1 MTESSPVLSLL
12 LHCSHSQ
19 TLCVPWRWRS
29 GGRTALPSPSGRV
42 PGPQLTW
49 GTRKARHLAPSRE
62 TPEVRDGTPSPA
74 APQFTMFVLSWLK
87 ELKQGA
93 DTLGPAHLCPD
104 TFPEPPHPALLTHMH
119 TQPHS
124 IRLSHTPVSTQAHKT
139 IPPIHTHTQY
149 LHSFPHFFT
158 VTHTFPRDHILLTLT
173 RVLVHTHDPHTC
185 PCTFTSIQA
194 LAWKRPLPFPVTG
207 PP

>member
-29 GGRTALPSPSGRV
+29 RGRTALPSPSCRV

-62 TPEVRDGTPSPA
+62 TPEVQDGTPSPA
-74 APQFTMFVLSWLK
+74 APQFTMFVLSRLK

-93 DTLGPAHLCPD
+93 DTLGPAHLRPD

-124 IRLSHTPVSTQAHKT
+124 ITLSHTPVSTQAHKT
-139 IPPIHTHTQY
+139 TPPINTHTHNICI
-149 LHSFPHFFT
+149 HS
-158 VTHTFPRDHILLTLT
+158 HTFSQSLTLP
-173 RVLVHTHDPHTC
+173 R
-185 PCTFTSIQA
+185 
-194 LAWKRPLPFPVTG
+194 
-207 PP
+207 